1 MCMPLGPRRG
11 GGCPRNPKKEQPSK
25 VESEQ
30 TSSKKE
36 TTKKK
41 L

>member
-11 GGCPRNPKKEQPSK
+11 GRPRNPKN
-25 VESEQ
+25 EQ

-36 TTKKK
+36 STKNKGVK
-41 L
+41 DTKD

>member
-11 GGCPRNPKKEQPSK
+11 GRPRNPKK
-25 VESEQ
+25 EQ

-36 TTKKK
+36 TTKK
-41 L
+41 

>member
-11 GGCPRNPKKEQPSK
+11 GRPRNPQKEQPSK

-36 TTKKK
+36 TTKK
-41 L
+41 